1 MMCILAFLFASAIAA
16 NSISESLSV
25 CFTIGLGS
33 VMLDLLT
40 SGDDTFNSLDLRRE
54 LNEIVRECSALQE
67 NQMEVMKLSFSLIVQ
82 SKDKWIFDEDVL
94 TEINAANGLI
104 AVAMDSILVF
114 IDAKNSVSTLLVFY
128 VGVLSFRSLSPY

>member
-1 MMCILAFLFASAIAA
+1 
-16 NSISESLSV
+16 
-25 CFTIGLGS
+25 
-33 VMLDLLT
+33 MLDLLT

-114 IDAKNSVSTLLVFY
+114 IDAKNSVSTLFVFY